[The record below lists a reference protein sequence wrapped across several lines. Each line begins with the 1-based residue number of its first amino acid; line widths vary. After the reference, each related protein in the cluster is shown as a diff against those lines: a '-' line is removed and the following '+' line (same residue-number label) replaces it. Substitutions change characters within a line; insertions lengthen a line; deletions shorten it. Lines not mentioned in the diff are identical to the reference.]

1 MLKKDL
7 LNCHQVSIYKT
18 FFGIIYT
25 AIGALPPALTPVMLQ
40 GVKNVL

>member
-7 LNCHQVSIYKT
+7 LSCQVSISLN
-18 FFGIIYT
+18 FCGIIYT